1 MAASAAIRNERKRI
15 MQWHTNAQ
23 QDLHPQNHQDSYQG
37 YLGWSQEPPH
47 TSEYQQEEP
56 RHTFQQQEY
65 QSPRGFEPI
74 SYIQQEQVQPAL
86 ALNYTSLAAI
96 LCYSIGWLTGLLF
109 LLFTRENR
117 FVRFHALQSLAF
129 FGSINLL
136 DIALVKIAM
145 YHLPYLS
152 HLAIPVFL
160 LLNFI
165 AFIGWC
171 VAIVQASRGKYYRL
185 PFIGNLVAASINR
198 GPK

>member
-1 MAASAAIRNERKRI
+1 
-15 MQWHTNAQ
+15 MQWNTNTQPSVQAQ
-23 QDLHPQNHQDSYQG
+23 NEHNSYHG
-37 YLGWSQEPPH
+37 YLGWSPEAPQSAER
-47 TSEYQQEEP
+47 QQEEQQ
-56 RHTFQQQEY
+56 HTAQQY
-65 QSPRGFEPI
+65 QSPGSFERI
-74 SYIQQEQVQPAL
+74 SYIQQEQLQPAL

-109 LLFTRENR
+109 LLFARENR

-136 DIALVKIAM
+136 DIALVKIAT

-152 HLAIPVFL
+152 HLAIPGFL

-185 PFIGNLVAASINR
+185 PFIGDLVTASINR
-198 GPK
+198 GSTVK

>member
-1 MAASAAIRNERKRI
+1 

-23 QDLHPQNHQDSYQG
+23 QHLHPQNQQDSYHG
-37 YLGWSQEPPH
+37 YIGWSQEPPY
-47 TSEYQQEEP
+47 TGEYLQEEP
-56 RHTFQQQEY
+56 QHIFQQQEY
-65 QSPRGFEPI
+65 QPPRGFERI

-109 LLFTRENR
+109 LLFTRESR
-117 FVRFHALQSLAF
+117 FVRFHALQSLIF

-136 DIALVKIAM
+136 DIALIRIGM
-145 YHLPYLS
+145 LHLPHLS
-152 HLAIPVFL
+152 WLAALSLL

-185 PFIGNLVAASINR
+185 PFIGDLVAASINR
-198 GPK
+198 DTTPK

>member
-1 MAASAAIRNERKRI
+1 
-15 MQWHTNAQ
+15 MQWNTNAQ
-23 QDLHPQNHQDSYQG
+23 QDTHAQNQQYSYHG
-37 YLGWSQEPPH
+37 YLGWSPEAPQTAER
-47 TSEYQQEEP
+47 QQEEQQ
-56 RHTFQQQEY
+56 HTAQQQEY
-65 QSPRGFEPI
+65 PSPGSFEQI
-74 SYIQQEQVQPAL
+74 SYVQQEQVQPAL

-109 LLFTRENR
+109 LLFARENR

-136 DIALVKIAM
+136 DIVLIRIGM
-145 YHLPYLS
+145 LHLPHLS
-152 HLAIPVFL
+152 WLAALSLL

-185 PFIGNLVAASINR
+185 PFIGDLVAASINR
-198 GPK
+198 GAPVK

>member
-1 MAASAAIRNERKRI
+1 
-15 MQWHTNAQ
+15 MQWNTDAQ
-23 QDLHPQNHQDSYQG
+23 QDVQTQNQQDSYHG
-37 YLGWSQEPPH
+37 YLGWSPETPQ
-47 TSEYQQEEP
+47 TAGRQQEEQ
-56 RHTFQQQEY
+56 RHTAQQQEY
-65 QSPRGFEPI
+65 PSPGSFERI

-86 ALNYTSLAAI
+86 ALNYTGLAAI

-109 LLFTRENR
+109 LLFARENR

-152 HLAIPVFL
+152 HLAIPGFL

-185 PFIGNLVAASINR
+185 PFIGDLVAASINR
-198 GPK
+198 GATVK

>member
-1 MAASAAIRNERKRI
+1 
-15 MQWHTNAQ
+15 MQWHTSTQ
-23 QDLHPQNHQDSYQG
+23 QNLHPQNQQDSYHG
-37 YLGWSQEPPH
+37 YVGWSQELPP
-47 TSEYQQEEP
+47 TGEYQQEEP
-56 RHTFQQQEY
+56 RHTFQQQEC
-65 QSPRGFEPI
+65 QPPRGFEPI

-109 LLFTRENR
+109 LLFASENR

-136 DIALVKIAM
+136 DIALIRIGM
-145 YHLPYLS
+145 LHLPQLS
-152 HLAIPVFL
+152 WLAALSLL

-185 PFIGNLVAASINR
+185 PFIGDLVAASINR
-198 GPK
+198 SPK